1 MIDDSLGIEL
11 PCPSWMPGGEEV
23 AASGCTDECC
33 ASVHGGEDG
42 GRSLFVP
49 IASLVTMLGG
59 MLLVTAHV
67 TAMRC
72 AGCEAE

>member
-1 MIDDSLGIEL
+1 MEFA
-11 PCPSWMPGGEEV
+11 CPSWMPGGEQV
-23 AASGCTDECC
+23 AAGGCTDECC

-42 GRSLFVP
+42 GRRLFVP
-49 IASLVTMLGG
+49 IASIVTMLGG

-72 AGCEAE
+72 AGCKAD